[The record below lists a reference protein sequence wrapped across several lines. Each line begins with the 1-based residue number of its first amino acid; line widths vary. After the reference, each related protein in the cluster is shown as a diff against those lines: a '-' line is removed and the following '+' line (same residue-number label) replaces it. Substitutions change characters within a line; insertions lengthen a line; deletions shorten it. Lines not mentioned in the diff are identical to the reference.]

1 MNKTWLEIIIP
12 TPAFAVDLVCHEM
25 IELGSQGVTTEER
38 QLDTFVMPDPD
49 KDSPD
54 HFRLKAYFPNA
65 DRAEQLKEQ
74 IEGRLLALRGMLP
87 DLPAIDIELHPIR
100 QQDWAEDWKQ
110 HFSTTRIGRRLVIKP
125 TWEDFSA
132 APSDAVVT
140 LDPGMAF
147 GTGTHD
153 TTRLCLEALAQ
164 LFDKHPL
171 QRVLDVGTGSGILA
185 IAAAAL
191 GAQQVVACD
200 IEPQSCL
207 VATENARLN
216 GVDNR
221 IQITGRALNELEDG
235 FELVLANILAEEN
248 IRLAPQLV
256 SRLAPGG
263 SLILSGILVEKEQLV
278 VDAFRAF
285 ALSGPQIVRTAE
297 WSCLIYRKEA

>member
-1 MNKTWLEIIIP
+1 MNTSWLEIIIP
-12 TPAFAVDLVCHEM
+12 APAFAVDLICHAM
-25 IELGSQGVTTEER
+25 VELGSQGVTIEER
-38 QLDTFVMPDPD
+38 QLDTFIMPDPD
-49 KDSPD
+49 KDSPE
-54 HFRLKAYFPNA
+54 HFRLKAYFPNTDA
-65 DRAEQLKEQ
+65 AEQLLQQVAERLQ
-74 IEGRLLALRGMLP
+74 ALTALLPNLPSIEV
-87 DLPAIDIELHPIR
+87 ELYPVQ

-110 HFSTTRIGRRLVIKP
+110 HFSVTRIGRRLVIKP
-125 TWEDFSA
+125 TWEDFTA
-132 APSDAVVT
+132 EDEDAVVT

-164 LFDKHPL
+164 LFDQEPL

-200 IEPQSCL
+200 IDPQSCL
-207 VATENARLN
+207 VAAENTRLN
-216 GVDNR
+216 GVDSR
-221 IQITGRALNELEDG
+221 VQITGQALDELEG
-235 FELVLANILAEEN
+235 NFQLVLANILAEEN

-278 VDAFRAF
+278 IDALRAF
-285 ALSGPQIVRTAE
+285 TLSDPQIVRTAE
-297 WSCLIYRKEA
+297 WSCLIYRKET

>member
-1 MNKTWLEIIIP
+1 MNTTWLEIIIP
-12 TPAFAVDLVCHEM
+12 APAFAVDLICHAM
-25 IELGSQGVTTEER
+25 VELGSQGVTIEER

-49 KDSPD
+49 EDSPD

-65 DRAEQLKEQ
+65 DAAEQLLQEVVD
-74 IEGRLLALRGMLP
+74 RLQALRTMLP
-87 DLPAIDIELHPIR
+87 TLPAIEIELHPIR

-110 HFSTTRIGRRLVIKP
+110 HFGVTRIGRRLVIKP
-125 TWEDFSA
+125 TWEDFA
-132 APSDAVVT
+132 AEAGDAVVT

-164 LFDKHPL
+164 LFDEQPL

-191 GAQQVVACD
+191 GAQRVLACD

-207 VATENARLN
+207 VAAENARLN
-216 GVDNR
+216 EVDSR
-221 IQITGRALNELEDG
+221 VQITDQALDELEG
-235 FELVLANILAEEN
+235 NFQLVLANILAEEN

-256 SRLAPGG
+256 SRLSPGG

-278 VDAFRAF
+278 IDALRAF
-285 ALSGPQIVRTAE
+285 SLNGPQIVRTAE
-297 WSCLIYRKEA
+297 WSCLIYRKAT

>member
-1 MNKTWLEIIIP
+1 MNTTWLEIIIP
-12 TPAFAVDLVCHEM
+12 APAFAVDLICHAM
-25 IELGSQGVTTEER
+25 VELGSQGVTIEER
-38 QLDTFVMPDPD
+38 QLDTFIMPDPD
-49 KDSPD
+49 ENSPD

-65 DRAEQLKEQ
+65 DAAEQLLQQVAE
-74 IEGRLLALRGMLP
+74 RLQALRALLP
-87 DLPAIDIELHPIR
+87 NLPSIEVELHPVR

-110 HFSTTRIGRRLVIKP
+110 HFGVTRIGRRLVIKP
-125 TWEDFSA
+125 TWEDFTAEA
-132 APSDAVVT
+132 ADAVVT

-164 LFDKHPL
+164 LFDQEPR

-216 GVDNR
+216 GVDSKV
-221 IQITGRALNELEDG
+221 QITGQPLDDLEG
-235 FELVLANILAEEN
+235 NFQLVLANILAEEN

-263 SLILSGILVEKEQLV
+263 SLVLSGILVEKEQLV
-278 VDAFRAF
+278 IDALRAF
-285 ALSGPQIVRTAE
+285 ALSGPQIDRTAE
-297 WSCLIYRKEA
+297 WSCLIYRKET

>member
-1 MNKTWLEIIIP
+1 MNTTWLEIIIP
-12 TPAFAVDLVCHEM
+12 APAFAVDLICHAM
-25 IELGSQGVTTEER
+25 VELGSQGVTIEER
-38 QLDTFVMPDPD
+38 QLDTFIMPDPD
-49 KDSPD
+49 ENSPD

-65 DRAEQLKEQ
+65 DAAEQLLQQVAE
-74 IEGRLLALRGMLP
+74 RLQALRALLP
-87 DLPAIDIELHPIR
+87 NLPSIEVELHPVR

-110 HFSTTRIGRRLVIKP
+110 HFGVTRIGRRLVIKP
-125 TWEDFSA
+125 TWEDFTAEA
-132 APSDAVVT
+132 ADAVVT

-164 LFDKHPL
+164 LFDQEPR
-171 QRVLDVGTGSGILA
+171 QRVLDVGTGSGTLA

-216 GVDNR
+216 GVDSKV
-221 IQITGRALNELEDG
+221 QITGQPLDDLEG
-235 FELVLANILAEEN
+235 NFQLVLANILAEEN

-263 SLILSGILVEKEQLV
+263 SLVLSGILVEKEQLV
-278 VDAFRAF
+278 IDALRAF
-285 ALSGPQIVRTAE
+285 ALSGPQIDRTAE
-297 WSCLIYRKEA
+297 WSCLIYRKET